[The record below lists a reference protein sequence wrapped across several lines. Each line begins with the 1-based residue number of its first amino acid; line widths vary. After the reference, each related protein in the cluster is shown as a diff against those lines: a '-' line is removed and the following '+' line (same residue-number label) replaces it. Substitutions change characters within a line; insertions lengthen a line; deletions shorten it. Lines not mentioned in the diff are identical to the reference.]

1 MAYLYWYIRDFFILC
16 GKVIIFIIAL
26 IGALIDMLVKAVSFL
41 VSLIGSLPVFLTVSA
56 GALIVVCVL
65 YKILGRESSS

>member
-1 MAYLYWYIRDFFILC
+1 MAFVYWYIRDFFILC
-16 GKVIIFIIAL
+16 GKVIIFII
-26 IGALIDMLVKAVSFL
+26 
-41 VSLIGSLPVFLTVSA
+41 SLIGSLIDMLIKSVTFLVSVIGSLPLFLTVSA

>member
-1 MAYLYWYIRDFFILC
+1 MAFVYWYIRDFFIFVGQLL
-16 GKVIIFIIAL
+16 IFL
-26 IGALIDMLVKAVSFL
+26 ISLFGALVDMLVKAVAFL
-41 VSLIGSLPVFLTVSA
+41 VSAIGSLPVLFTVSA